1 MSKIQIRK
9 GLFETNSSSV
19 HTLVI
24 GHHGQDIFAN
34 LPKRVDFKLDWDG
47 YSYQIDDPIQYKANY
62 LYHAIAHGWGPSQ
75 YIKAIKEYLDAY
87 NIEYSFENPLENEN
101 FDFRDN
107 WDTPSGS
114 IIDVILQD
122 KITFMYFL
130 FSEDTDVDCVDNN
143 WYPDHKDDNLPPVVI
158 ARGAEDD

>member
-1 MSKIQIRK
+1 MKYQIRN

-34 LPKRVDFKLDWDG
+34 LPKRVDFKLDWQ
-47 YSYQIDDPIQYKANY
+47 YCYCNVEDPIQYKANY
-62 LYHAIAHGWGPSQ
+62 LYRAIAFDYHPSDS
-75 YIKAIKEYLDAY
+75 IKQIKEYLDKY
-87 NIEYSFENPLENEN
+87 NIEYTFENPLESED
-101 FDFRDN
+101 FDFRD
-107 WDTPSGS
+107 GS
-114 IIDVILQD
+114 NGPTEFVDIILQD
-122 KITFMYFL
+122 ETTFMYFL
-130 FSEDTDVDCVDNN
+130 FSEDTDVDIVDNN